1 MWNEQEKKNSIVLF
15 DKQARYSKFWKSSRD
30 KFLWSNSWSSNRVKK
45 KRRKHSPVVKGG
57 GGGDRSEGTGI
68 LVDGAK
74 HPFVLVKS
82 SVQKSNEDE
91 SAPEKYSLTSKA
103 RRTKDTLFISLPFI
117 ASIPSRFT
125 PSPLPNRFHD
135 FPPLRDKVV
144 PRFRHSRII
153 ENAHVNTVKTKIIFA
168 SSSFSLKNRHRERER
183 ERRRKMEKQWSV
195 QCIKGLSSEK
205 RSFVAGG
212 WNWRKL
218 RDIRSA
224 YAARSWPVSKTLNIY
239 PRNNEGT
246 HHCFDGFRF
255 FREVEWGGK
264 GLVTF
269 AARRK
274 QGDTVSITKEWGK
287 LVSTSFSSS
296 TSRYNKK
303 LSWRSLLPSHRSSPP
318 VRKEAIEFCAIFKIR
333 QRKESRIIS
342 ICTII

>member
-1 MWNEQEKKNSIVLF
+1 M
-15 DKQARYSKFWKSSRD
+15 
-30 KFLWSNSWSSNRVKK
+30 
-45 KRRKHSPVVKGG
+45 
-57 GGGDRSEGTGI
+57 
-68 LVDGAK
+68 
-74 HPFVLVKS
+74 LVKS

-168 SSSFSLKNRHRERER
+168 SSSFSLKNRDRERER

-224 YAARSWPVSKTLNIY
+224 YAARSWPVSKTVNIY

-246 HHCFDGFRF
+246 HHFVF
-255 FREVEWGGK
+255 FGRWSEGEKGWLPLQRDESKVARCPLRRNGGSW
-264 GLVTF
+264 F
-269 AARRK
+269 
-274 QGDTVSITKEWGK
+274 QP
-287 LVSTSFSSS
+287 
-296 TSRYNKK
+296 
-303 LSWRSLLPSHRSSPP
+303 LSLALFFH
-318 VRKEAIEFCAIFKIR
+318 F
-333 QRKESRIIS
+333 
-342 ICTII
+342 TL

>member
-30 KFLWSNSWSSNRVKK
+30 KFHWSNSWSSNRVKK

-57 GGGDRSEGTGI
+57 GRGDRSEGTGI

-168 SSSFSLKNRHRERER
+168 SSSFSLKNRDRERER
-183 ERRRKMEKQWSV
+183 ERRKMEKQWSV

-224 YAARSWPVSKTLNIY
+224 YAARSWPVSKTVNIY

-287 LVSTSFSSS
+287 LVSTSFSRPLPPLHAIIKSYRDDRFFPLIDLLPPWEKKRS
-296 TSRYNKK
+296 NSVQYLKFVNVRSRELSRY
-303 LSWRSLLPSHRSSPP
+303 
-318 VRKEAIEFCAIFKIR
+318 V
-333 QRKESRIIS
+333 Q
-342 ICTII
+342 

>member
-1 MWNEQEKKNSIVLF
+1 M
-15 DKQARYSKFWKSSRD
+15 
-30 KFLWSNSWSSNRVKK
+30 
-45 KRRKHSPVVKGG
+45 
-57 GGGDRSEGTGI
+57 
-68 LVDGAK
+68 
-74 HPFVLVKS
+74 LVKS

-168 SSSFSLKNRHRERER
+168 SSSFSLKNRDRERER
-183 ERRRKMEKQWSV
+183 GGGGKWRNNGACSV
-195 QCIKGLSSEK
+195 
-205 RSFVAGG
+205 
-212 WNWRKL
+212 L
-218 RDIRSA
+218 RDYHPKSDPLSQEGETGGSCAISA
-224 YAARSWPVSKTLNIY
+224 VRMPHARDPFRRLWIYIQGITRGRTIVSMVFVFSGGGVRGERVGYLCSATKARWHGVHY
-239 PRNNEGT
+239 EGMGEV
-246 HHCFDGFRF
+246 GFNLF
-255 FREVEWGGK
+255 
-264 GLVTF
+264 L
-269 AARRK
+269 
-274 QGDTVSITKEWGK
+274 SP
-287 LVSTSFSSS
+287 SSS

>member
-15 DKQARYSKFWKSSRD
+15 DKRARYSKFWKSSQ
-30 KFLWSNSWSSNRVKK
+30 FHWSNSWSSNRVKK
-45 KRRKHSPVVKGG
+45 KRRKHSPVVKGGG

-168 SSSFSLKNRHRERER
+168 SSSFSLKNRDRERER
-183 ERRRKMEKQWSV
+183 GGGGKWRNNGACSVLRDYHPKSDPLSQEGETGGSCAISAVRMPHARDPFRRLWIYIQGITRGRTIVSMVFVFFGRWSEGEKGWLPLQRDESKVARCPLRRNGGSWFQPLSLPPLHAIIKSYLDDRFFPLIDLLPPWEKNWSNSV
-195 QCIKGLSSEK
+195 QYLKFVNV
-205 RSFVAGG
+205 RS
-212 WNWRKL
+212 
-218 RDIRSA
+218 
-224 YAARSWPVSKTLNIY
+224 
-239 PRNNEGT
+239 
-246 HHCFDGFRF
+246 
-255 FREVEWGGK
+255 RE
-264 GLVTF
+264 L
-269 AARRK
+269 
-274 QGDTVSITKEWGK
+274 
-287 LVSTSFSSS
+287 
-296 TSRYNKK
+296 SRY
-303 LSWRSLLPSHRSSPP
+303 
-318 VRKEAIEFCAIFKIR
+318 V
-333 QRKESRIIS
+333 Q
-342 ICTII
+342 

>member
-1 MWNEQEKKNSIVLF
+1 MNRRRKILLFYLINEQDIRNSGNHPETNFTDRIVG
-15 DKQARYSKFWKSSRD
+15 ARIA
-30 KFLWSNSWSSNRVKK
+30 LK
-45 KRRKHSPVVKGG
+45 KRRKHSPVVKGGG

-168 SSSFSLKNRHRERER
+168 SSSFSLKNRDRERER
-183 ERRRKMEKQWSV
+183 EEENGETMERAV
-195 QCIKGLSSEK
+195 
-205 RSFVAGG
+205 
-212 WNWRKL
+212 
-218 RDIRSA
+218 
-224 YAARSWPVSKTLNIY
+224 Y
-239 PRNNEGT
+239 
-246 HHCFDGFRF
+246 
-255 FREVEWGGK
+255 
-264 GLVTF
+264 
-269 AARRK
+269 
-274 QGDTVSITKEWGK
+274 
-287 LVSTSFSSS
+287 
-296 TSRYNKK
+296 
-303 LSWRSLLPSHRSSPP
+303 
-318 VRKEAIEFCAIFKIR
+318 
-333 QRKESRIIS
+333 
-342 ICTII
+342 